1 MKIKFYK
8 SIAFSGACLVSFC
21 GCSNKSNNVSETANN
36 VSSGFDYVDI
46 TLPSTTAL
54 PTITTFI
61 STTTALPTTTTF
73 VSTATSSSTSISSTD
88 SYSSFVTDIEDYS
101 VTTCT
106 ITDDDSKVLDFIGK
120 MGDSVRES
128 FDSEELLDKGK
139 SYFIYCV
146 DFLFYD
152 GEIGGIKF
160 DDLTDS
166 AKEQLL
172 LDISTIDSLICS
184 KYPNYKDDIKEG
196 YGTAYNKASEV
207 IKEGSTN
214 VKDFSKEKLGE
225 ENYNK
230 MKEYKDL
237 FIDTAFGDWDD
248 FVNILGKGKQKIKDW
263 YEGLK

>member
-1 MKIKFYK
+1 MNIKFYK
-8 SIAFSGACLVSFC
+8 SIVFSSAFLVPLC
-21 GCSNKSNNVSETANN
+21 GCGVKSDSVSEHTNV
-36 VSSGFDYVDI
+36 VSSSSEHIV
-46 TLPSTTAL
+46 TSLETTIC
-54 PTITTFI
+54 P
-61 STTTALPTTTTF
+61 
-73 VSTATSSSTSISSTD
+73 VSTSIISLTYPVTTTLVSASTSLSSSSSVSICYTD
-88 SYSSFVTDIEDYS
+88 SYSDIEDYCI
-101 VTTCT
+101 TTCT
-106 ITDDDSKVLDFIGK
+106 ITDNDSKVLDFVEK

>member
-1 MKIKFYK
+1 MSIKFYK
-8 SIAFSGACLVSFC
+8 SIAFSGACLVSLC
-21 GCSNKSNNVSETANN
+21 GCSNKSNNVGETANN
-36 VSSGFDYVDI
+36 VSSGLDYVDI
-46 TLPSTTAL
+46 TLPSTTVL
-54 PTITTFI
+54 PTTTTFI
-61 STTTALPTTTTF
+61 STTTY
-73 VSTATSSSTSISSTD
+73 SCTSISSTD
-88 SYSSFVTDIEDYS
+88 SYSIVSDDENFS

-120 MGDSVRES
+120 MGDSVRDS

-172 LDISTIDSLICS
+172 CDITTIDSLICS

-196 YGTAYNKASEV
+196 YGTAYSKASDV
-207 IKEGSTN
+207 IKEGSQN
-214 VKDFSKEKLGE
+214 IKDFSKEKLGE

-230 MKEYKDL
+230 LKEYKDL
-237 FIDTAFGDWDD
+237 FVDTAFGDWDD
-248 FVNILGKGKQKIKDW
+248 FVEILGKGKQKVKDW
-263 YEGLK
+263 YEGLR

>member
-1 MKIKFYK
+1 MRIKFYK
-8 SIAFSGACLVSFC
+8 SIAFSGACLVSLC
-21 GCSNKSNNVSETANN
+21 GCGNKSNDFSENSNEVTGSLGNAT
-36 VSSGFDYVDI
+36 I
-46 TLPSTTAL
+46 TLPVTTTLTSTT
-54 PTITTFI
+54 
-61 STTTALPTTTTF
+61 LPTTTTF
-73 VSTATSSSTSISSTD
+73 TSTSSFLTTSSSTSVSFINSSYINIFD
-88 SYSSFVTDIEDYS
+88 DYN

-106 ITDDDSKVLDFIGK
+106 ITDNDSKVLDYIGK
-120 MGDSVRES
+120 MGDGVRES
-128 FDSEELLDKGK
+128 FNSEELLEKGK

-152 GEIGGIKF
+152 GEIGGVKF
-160 DDLTDS
+160 NDLTNS

-172 LDISTIDSLICS
+172 LDVSTIDSLICS

-207 IKEGSTN
+207 IKDGSSD
-214 VKDFSKEKLGE
+214 VKEFSKDKLGE

-230 MKEYKDL
+230 LKEYKDL

-248 FVNILGKGKQKIKDW
+248 FVNILSNGKQKVKDW